1 MTRASLLLASLLLLA
16 PAAHAQ
22 TWDGGADDAQSA
34 WLEQQAAATQAYR
47 ARIAAAMAASGDV
60 REQALAELLRQPAT
74 AQVSSPAGDAP
85 SRPVPRDAAADARLR
100 AVAARAGGDRLAN
113 QLLIAAAGDPASPVR
128 IEAARR
134 WQVADPGN
142 LAALLHTGAPV
153 DALLAE
159 ARRAT
164 HASTRMYEAVRW
176 IADAFLRHPLTAA
189 ERAALSG
196 GDAYHEEEAAAVSAM
211 ALWATSMAP
220 ALDGLLAA
228 CRGTALRAA
237 PTRSA
242 DCRHVADLLA
252 DRSDSVLERMI
263 GLSLLREL
271 ATGSAERAAID
282 GQRRD
287 MDWQMLQWGRV
298 ARQQPRDGAAQFVR
312 LLRDDSIQSELQ
324 LVQRVL
330 QEAGV
335 PLEPP
340 AGWTPPRR

>member
-1 MTRASLLLASLLLLA
+1 
-16 PAAHAQ
+16 
-22 TWDGGADDAQSA
+22 
-34 WLEQQAAATQAYR
+34 
-47 ARIAAAMAASGDV
+47 
-60 REQALAELLRQPAT
+60 
-74 AQVSSPAGDAP
+74 
-85 SRPVPRDAAADARLR
+85 
-100 AVAARAGGDRLAN
+100 
-113 QLLIAAAGDPASPVR
+113 
-128 IEAARR
+128 
-134 WQVADPGN
+134 
-142 LAALLHTGAPV
+142 
-153 DALLAE
+153 
-159 ARRAT
+159 
-164 HASTRMYEAVRW
+164 MYEAVRW
-176 IADAFLRHPLTAA
+176 ISAAFQRHPLTAA
-189 ERAALSG
+189 EREALAG
-196 GDAYHEEEAAAVSAM
+196 GEAYHEEEAAAVSAM

-271 ATGSAERAAID
+271 AAGSTERAAID
-282 GQRRD
+282 AQRRH
-287 MDWQMLQWGRV
+287 MDWQMLQWGRI

-312 LLRDDSIQSELQ
+312 LLHDGLIRTEPQ

-340 AGWTPPRR
+340 AGWTPPRY